1 MKNIQEIWNQ
11 VLKIIEENTTSI
23 SYITWLNPIKI
34 NSIDNNV
41 KIAYLESEEDFII
54 KVLKRQVFAVD
65 RVQL

>member
-23 SYITWLNPIKI
+23 SYNTWFKPIKI